1 LPSPG
6 RLRASFTYEH
16 ALCAAQFDRPIDRRL
31 CGRGGQVT
39 AIAELAQ
46 SRELVA
52 NLTLR
57 EVRGKYKRTLLG
69 QGWSLVNPLATMAI
83 YTLVFG
89 VLLKAGKGIKPGN
102 HGITL
107 FALWLLGGLLPWT
120 FFSNSLT
127 TGMTSLISNGNLI
140 KKVYFPREVLVAS
153 TVLAFDV
160 TFLTELLVYAVVLL
174 AFGSFIF
181 QWLPMVLLLV
191 VLLTA
196 FALGIALAL
205 SVANV
210 YFRDTSHFVAIVMQ
224 LWFYATPIVYP
235 DTLVRKLDAHFEL
248 VDGVRTF
255 IPGHHILGF
264 RPITLFRLN
273 PMERFVEAF
282 RDVFYYSRWPMGTTL
297 LFCAASAAVS
307 LGVGYC
313 LFSRFEGRLAEEL

>member
-1 LPSPG
+1 L
-6 RLRASFTYEH
+6 L
-16 ALCAAQFDRPIDRRL
+16 
-31 CGRGGQVT
+31 T

-89 VLLKAGKGIKPGN
+89 VLLKAGKGIEPGN

-235 DTLVRKLDAHFEL
+235 DKLVKDLDVHTDL
-248 VDGVRTF
+248 VTGKFV
-255 IPGHHILGF
+255 PGHHILGF

-282 RDVFYYSRWPMGTTL
+282 RDVFYYSRWPEATTL
-297 LFCAASAAVS
+297 LFCAGSAALS
-307 LGVGYC
+307 LGVGYW

>member
-1 LPSPG
+1 M
-6 RLRASFTYEH
+6 T
-16 ALCAAQFDRPIDRRL
+16 AL
-31 CGRGGQVT
+31 
-39 AIAELAQ
+39 AELAQ

-57 EVRGKYKRTLLG
+57 EVRGKYKRTVLG
-69 QGWSLVNPLATMAI
+69 QGWSLVNPLATMAT

-89 VLLKAGKGIKPGN
+89 VLLRAGKGLEPGHN
-102 HGITL
+102 GINA
-107 FALWLLGGLLPWT
+107 FAVWLLGGLLAWT
-120 FFSNSLT
+120 FFSNAVT

-153 TVLAFDV
+153 SVLAFDV
-160 TFLTELLVYAVVLL
+160 TFATELLVYALVLL

-181 QWLPMVLLLV
+181 HWLPMVLFLV

-235 DTLVRKLDAHFEL
+235 DTLVKNFDAHTDP
-248 VDGVRTF
+248 VTGVF
-255 IPGHHILGF
+255 VPAHHLLGF

-273 PMERFVEAF
+273 PMERFVHAF
-282 RDVFYYSRWPMGTTL
+282 REVFYYSRWPDAGNL
-297 LFCAASAAVS
+297 LFCFVAAVVS
-307 LGVGYC
+307 LACGYW